1 MFLETRPLTLMVASS
16 SRSTWTKSY
25 SPRQQPV
32 PFGGSLYFLS
42 GFLSHLLTL
51 SLLRHNLCPLMF
63 DVMLD
68 HNHVI
73 SACNA
78 TTMSSLFSR
87 SYKDYEF
94 LEFMLCYLLF
104 TLDMYAACMIITCM
118 S

>member
-1 MFLETRPLTLMVASS
+1 MVASTS
-16 SRSTWTKSY
+16 SSTWTKSH
-25 SPRQQPV
+25 SSRQQPV

-42 GFLSHLLTL
+42 GFLSHLLNL
-51 SLLRHNLCPLMF
+51 SLLRHNLLPLMF

-68 HNHVI
+68 HSHVI
-73 SACNA
+73 FACNP
-78 TTMSSLFSR
+78 TTMSALFSR

-94 LEFMLCYLLF
+94 VEFMLCYLLF